1 MLEKRPFKVWTE
13 QDHQTWQKLY
23 QRQYD
28 RVQRLASQTYYLE
41 GFEKLQLTPHHLPDF
56 YRLDKL
62 YQQEVGWELFS
73 TDTQFADGQDWFEHL
88 SRKEFMI
95 TEYIRDQVDLD
106 YTPLPDVWHDT
117 FGHLPL
123 MLNPRYANLVYDF
136 AHKMLRYTK
145 EERRGM
151 GSIWWYTIEF
161 GLIRENGEIKILG
174 AGLASSYG
182 ESVHALSGAVD
193 LRPFDA
199 DYIAAIQPSPHE
211 YHKELF
217 ILDSFDQ
224 FEDFVKN
231 WETEFRPAIP
241 I

>member
-1 MLEKRPFKVWTE
+1 MLEKRPFKVWSAE
-13 QDHQTWQKLY
+13 EHDTWRMLY
-23 QRQYD
+23 ERQCD
-28 RVQRLASQTYYLE
+28 RVKRLASQDYYLE
-41 GFEKLQLTPHHLPDF
+41 GFEKLQLTPNQIPNFYHLDEL
-56 YRLDKL
+56 YR
-62 YQQEVGWELFS
+62 QEVGWELFS

-95 TEYIRDQVDLD
+95 TEYIRDKQDLD

-123 MLNPRYANLVYDF
+123 MLNRRYADLVYDF
-136 AHKMLRYTK
+136 AHKMLRYSK
-145 EERRGM
+145 EERKGM

-161 GLIRENGEIKILG
+161 GLIREHGEIKILG

-193 LRPFDA
+193 LRPFDP
-199 DYIAAIQPSPHE
+199 DYIATIKPSPHE
-211 YHKELF
+211 FHKELF
-217 ILDSFDQ
+217 ILETFDQ

-231 WETEFRPAIP
+231 WEAEFRRV
-241 I
+241 